1 MPLTIQ
7 KIALEKGIDFLE
19 IPNLSFW
26 GKDRHLCI
34 RAVASGFSL
43 YVDTSCLTYHIY
55 RELDLV
61 GVATY

>member
-7 KIALEKGIDFLE
+7 KIALEKDINFLE

-26 GKDRHLCI
+26 GEDRHFCI

>member
-1 MPLTIQ
+1 MPLAIQ
-7 KIALEKGIDFLE
+7 KIALEKGINFLE

-26 GKDRHLCI
+26 GEDRHLCI
-34 RAVASGFSL
+34 RAVDWGFSL